1 MKNFRSALLAA
12 ALSLVVAAGSATA
25 AQATTKIRVGASP
38 TPHAEILKVAN
49 DVLKPQGYE
58 LQIIEYSD
66 YVQPNMALEGKE
78 LDANFF
84 QHKPYLDDFNKEK
97 GTKLVSIG
105 TVHYEPFGIYAGKTK
120 SLGALKDGAMVAV
133 PNDTTNEARA
143 LLLLQEN
150 GIIKLKDGV
159 GITATKN
166 DIVENPYN
174 VEIVEAEA
182 AQLPNLLPD
191 VDYAVIN
198 SNYAINAGLN
208 PVNDSLLIEGS
219 ASAYANILTV
229 KEGSETSPKAL
240 ALKAALESKQV
251 ADFIAERYAGSVVSV
266 VENPTDGYD
275 ASVDYDAL
283 KGETISVAASP
294 TPHAEILEVVKE
306 ILAAKDITLDIQ
318 VYNDYVVP
326 NTVVDDGTVD
336 ANYFQ
341 HLPYLEDFNA
351 QNGTHIVSI
360 AAIHVEP
367 MGLYGGKQTTLDA
380 LTASA
385 QMR

>member
-143 LLLLQEN
+143 LLLLQSN
-150 GIIKLKDGV
+150 GLIKLKDGA
-159 GITATKN
+159 GLTATRR
-166 DIVENPYN
+166 DIAENPKKLK
-174 VEIVEAEA
+174 VADALSAEKADSIA
-182 AQLPNLLPD
+182 ATT
-191 VDYAVIN
+191 
-198 SNYAINAGLN
+198 
-208 PVNDSLLIEGS
+208 
-219 ASAYANILTV
+219 YANILAVRAGDENRPELKALINALKSDQV
-229 KEGSETSPKAL
+229 KEFMTKKYEGA
-240 ALKAALESKQV
+240 
-251 ADFIAERYAGSVVSV
+251 
-266 VENPTDGYD
+266 
-275 ASVDYDAL
+275 
-283 KGETISVAASP
+283 
-294 TPHAEILEVVKE
+294 
-306 ILAAKDITLDIQ
+306 
-318 VYNDYVVP
+318 VVP
-326 NTVVDDGTVD
+326 
-336 ANYFQ
+336 AN
-341 HLPYLEDFNA
+341 
-351 QNGTHIVSI
+351 
-360 AAIHVEP
+360 
-367 MGLYGGKQTTLDA
+367 
-380 LTASA
+380 
-385 QMR
+385 

>member
-120 SLGALKDGAMVAV
+120 SLDALKDGAMVAV

-143 LLLLQEN
+143 LLLLQSN
-150 GIIKLKDGV
+150 GLIKLKDGA
-159 GITATKN
+159 GLTATRR
-166 DIVENPYN
+166 DIAENPKKLKIE
-174 VEIVEAEA
+174 EIEA
-182 AQLPNLLPD
+182 AQLVRALPD
-191 VDYAVIN
+191 VDLAIIN
-198 SNYAINAGLN
+198 GNYAILGGLK
-208 PVNDSLLIEGS
+208 VADALAVEAADS
-219 ASAYANILTV
+219 AAATTYANILAIRTGDE
-229 KEGSETSPKAL
+229 KRPELQALYKAL
-240 ALKAALESKQV
+240 CSDK
-251 ADFIAERYAGSVVSV
+251 I
-266 VENPTDGYD
+266 
-275 ASVDYDAL
+275 
-283 KGETISVAASP
+283 
-294 TPHAEILEVVKE
+294 KE
-306 ILAAKDITLDIQ
+306 FMKTKYEGAVLA
-318 VYNDYVVP
+318 
-326 NTVVDDGTVD
+326 
-336 ANYFQ
+336 
-341 HLPYLEDFNA
+341 
-351 QNGTHIVSI
+351 TH
-360 AAIHVEP
+360 
-367 MGLYGGKQTTLDA
+367 
-380 LTASA
+380 
-385 QMR
+385 

>member
-143 LLLLQEN
+143 LLLSSSVPCLTSTSRSS
-150 GIIKLKDGV
+150 
-159 GITATKN
+159 TATT
-166 DIVENPYN
+166 P
-174 VEIVEAEA
+174 
-182 AQLPNLLPD
+182 
-191 VDYAVIN
+191 
-198 SNYAINAGLN
+198 S
-208 PVNDSLLIEGS
+208 S
-219 ASAYANILTV
+219 
-229 KEGSETSPKAL
+229 
-240 ALKAALESKQV
+240 
-251 ADFIAERYAGSVVSV
+251 
-266 VENPTDGYD
+266 
-275 ASVDYDAL
+275 
-283 KGETISVAASP
+283 AASKWPTRCPPKRP
-294 TPHAEILEVVKE
+294 TPSPRRPTPISSPCVPEMKTVLNSRRCS
-306 ILAAKDITLDIQ
+306 TL
-318 VYNDYVVP
+318 
-326 NTVVDDGTVD
+326 
-336 ANYFQ
+336 
-341 HLPYLEDFNA
+341 
-351 QNGTHIVSI
+351 SR
-360 AAIHVEP
+360 AIR
-367 MGLYGGKQTTLDA
+367 
-380 LTASA
+380 S
-385 QMR
+385 RNS